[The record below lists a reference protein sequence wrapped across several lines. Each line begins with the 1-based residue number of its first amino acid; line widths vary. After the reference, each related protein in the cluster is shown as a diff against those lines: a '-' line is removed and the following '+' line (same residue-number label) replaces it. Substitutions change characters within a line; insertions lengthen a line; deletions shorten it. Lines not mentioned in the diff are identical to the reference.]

1 MSSFVHSLMG
11 VDAGEP
17 LNHILI
23 RKEAE
28 RKTGGN
34 WWWGLASNIA
44 KELEREAISNS
55 GTLPVLF
62 AAVAKPN
69 NGVPGQKACVWN
81 GWESRDGKRRGRIP
95 DHALVISGYDQDY
108 FSEDPKKKKRYYAL
122 VCQSEAEVARGNL
135 GYLNPAKYLTPSGKT
150 RDPRQR
156 TALLIGSPVLQPHG
170 LTNKIDLKADLVDP
184 WYVRLTGPR
193 ELTPAQVAKV
203 HRYRDGD
210 DWWSLVRRLRGE

>member
-1 MSSFVHSLMG
+1 MPRSRQWSGAMYAKSFVYSLMG

-44 KELEREAISNS
+44 KELEEEATSNG

-69 NGVPGQKACVWN
+69 DGVPGQKACVWN
-81 GWESRDGKRRGRIP
+81 GWQSRDGNRGGRIP
-95 DHALVISGYDQDY
+95 DHALVISGYDQGY
-108 FSEDPKKKKRYYAL
+108 FSEDPKKKKKRYYAL
-122 VCQSEAEVARGNL
+122 VCQSEAEVEAL
-135 GYLNPAKYLTPSGKT
+135 APAVIG
-150 RDPRQR
+150 
-156 TALLIGSPVLQPHG
+156 AAIGSQ
-170 LTNKIDLKADLVDP
+170 I
-184 WYVRLTGPR
+184 RETGPNR
-193 ELTPAQVAKV
+193 RAEATPTAAAPFPGGPLGGVA
-203 HRYRDGD
+203 
-210 DWWSLVRRLRGE
+210 WSHFGNTSKTAERFLFFLKQRL